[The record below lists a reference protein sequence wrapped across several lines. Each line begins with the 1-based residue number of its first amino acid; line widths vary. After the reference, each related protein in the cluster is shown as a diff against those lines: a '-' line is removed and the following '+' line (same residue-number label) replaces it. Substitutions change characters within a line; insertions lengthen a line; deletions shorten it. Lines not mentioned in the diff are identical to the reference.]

1 MLKKAECVFLWFKL
15 LRVFSPPLLV
25 AASPSLPLPIPITI
39 IELSSSLFIPPRPS
53 PLLLLYFFSLCF
65 FSYQPTSGRYP
76 CSRSL
81 ALRYLTT
88 PLVHSF
94 VLPLVMSTFKTFHCL
109 SSDST
114 FNVQRSFL
122 LSPCATA
129 TCPGLCLC
137 LFWVRTYVPG
147 PRYRRRFPMSLLTVW

>member
-1 MLKKAECVFLWFKL
+1 MLKKAECVFCGLSFCASL
-15 LRVFSPPLLV
+15 LLLYLLQHLSSP
-25 AASPSLPLPIPITI
+25 LPLPITI
-39 IELSSSLFIPPRPS
+39 IELSSSLFIPTRPS
-53 PLLLLYFFSLCF
+53 PLLLYFFSLCF
-65 FSYQPTSGRYP
+65 SYQPTGGRYP

-94 VLPLVMSTFKTFHCL
+94 VLPLVMSTFKTFHCQ

-122 LSPCATA
+122 LSRCATA
-129 TCPGLCLC
+129 STCPGLCLC
-137 LFWVRTYVPG
+137 LFLGRVIAVGFRCH
-147 PRYRRRFPMSLLTVW
+147 F

>member
-15 LRVFSPPLLV
+15 FS
-25 AASPSLPLPIPITI
+25 SSTCCSISLSLSLPITI

-94 VLPLVMSTFKTFHCL
+94 VLPLVMLTFKTFHCL
-109 SSDST
+109 SCDSR

-122 LSPCATA
+122 LSRCATA
-129 TCPGLCLC
+129 TCPALCLC

-147 PRYRRRFPMSLLTVW
+147 LRVIAVGFRCHF